1 VQEVETM
8 GNNSPNTVAGAGPTV
23 RHTPPASDTIDT
35 DGTGV
40 AWRLAHLLDGYIA
53 TQLLYVAASLG
64 IAELLADGPLSA
76 PQIASAVD
84 ADPPTLGRVL
94 RGLAAEDVLAE
105 TDDGR
110 FALTPTGEGLRRLR
124 GAALVRGDLYYR
136 SAAGLLDAVRAGGTP
151 FERVYGEE
159 FFEHLGRHGEHE
171 AAFQA
176 SMAGRAV
183 QEADDVVAAYDFSGF
198 GRVVD
203 VGGGRGVLLA
213 RILHAATGGSGV
225 LVDRPRAIPEARAYL
240 ESAGLADRSECL
252 AVDFFASVPPGA
264 DAYVLSRILHD
275 WDDDD
280 AERILVTCREA
291 MRPAS
296 RLLIVEAILPE
307 RARDRPAAIRMDLHM
322 LLLLGA
328 RERTETEFRLL
339 LERSGFRLERLVPTE
354 SPAGLGV
361 IEAVL
366 V

>member
-1 VQEVETM
+1 VR
-8 GNNSPNTVAGAGPTV
+8 AG
-23 RHTPPASDTIDT
+23 DTG
-35 DGTGV
+35 GT
-40 AWRLAHLLDGYIA
+40 WRLAHLLDGYIT

-76 PQIASAVD
+76 PQIAATVD
-84 ADPPTLGRVL
+84 ADLGMLTRVL

-110 FALTPTGEGLRRLR
+110 FALTPTGEGLRGLR

-159 FFEHLGRHGEHE
+159 FFEHLGHHGEHE

-176 SMAGRAV
+176 SMAGRAE

-198 GRVVD
+198 RRVVD

-213 RILHAATGGSGV
+213 RILDAAAGGSGV
-225 LVDRPRAIPEARAYL
+225 LVDRPAAIPGARAYL
-240 ESAGLADRSECL
+240 ASAGLADRSECL
-252 AVDFFASVPPGA
+252 AADFFASVPPGA
-264 DAYVLSRILHD
+264 DAYVLSRIIHD
-275 WDDDD
+275 WDDAD
-280 AERILVTCREA
+280 AGRILATCREA
-291 MRPAS
+291 MRPES

-322 LLLLGA
+322 LMLLGA
-328 RERTETEFRLL
+328 RERTQTEFRML